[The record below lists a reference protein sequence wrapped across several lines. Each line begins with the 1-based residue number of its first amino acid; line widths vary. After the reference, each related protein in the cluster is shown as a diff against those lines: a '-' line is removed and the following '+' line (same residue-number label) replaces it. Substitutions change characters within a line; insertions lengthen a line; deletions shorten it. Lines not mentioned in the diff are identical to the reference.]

1 MRHKEREVPTYGKR
15 KKTAADVVD
24 GIMNALNLSQKKLAD
39 KMGLK
44 AQQQVY
50 NMLIAKNGMRTD
62 NFIKMLDALGYD
74 LIVRNR
80 VTDAEIQVIAGAR
93 AAKDGGEDE

>member
-1 MRHKEREVPTYGKR
+1 MANE

>member
-1 MRHKEREVPTYGKR
+1 MANE
-15 KKTAADVVD
+15 KKTAADVID
-24 GIMNALNLSQKKLAD
+24 GIMNVLNLSQKKLAG

-44 AQQQVY
+44 TQQQVY

-62 NFIKMLDALGYD
+62 SFIKMLDALGYD

-93 AAKDGGEDE
+93 TAKGGGEDE